1 MHPTKCIQSR
11 RGIQVAIVA
20 TAWKMTTLCWNLVTN
35 GYCYEHND
43 KAL

>member
-35 GYCYEHND
+35 GYCYEHSD